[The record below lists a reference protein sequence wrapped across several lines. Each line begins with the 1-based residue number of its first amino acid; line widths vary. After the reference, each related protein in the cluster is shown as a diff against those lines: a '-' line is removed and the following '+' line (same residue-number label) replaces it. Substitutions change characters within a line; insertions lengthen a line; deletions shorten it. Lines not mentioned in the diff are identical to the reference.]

1 MAINE
6 AVLTSF
12 YDHGRSDHTDGALA
26 VKYLSAEVGVG
37 RGAESFAENG
47 GVCGEWRRCTLHQR
61 SQIDGLAS
69 PPPTVHLNAGENRNA
84 A

>member
-26 VKYLSAEVGVG
+26 VRYLSAEVGVG

-47 GVCGEWRRCTLHQR
+47 GCAVNGVGARF
-61 SQIDGLAS
+61 IG
-69 PPPTVHLNAGENRNA
+69 PPPTFHLNAVKIKTRHEG
-84 A
+84 

>member
-26 VKYLSAEVGVG
+26 AGYLSAEVGVG
-37 RGAESFAENG
+37 RGAVSFAENG
-47 GVCGEWRRCTLHQR
+47 GCAANGVGARFINAPKLT
-61 SQIDGLAS
+61 AS
-69 PPPTVHLNAGENRNA
+69 PVLRQLSI
-84 A
+84 